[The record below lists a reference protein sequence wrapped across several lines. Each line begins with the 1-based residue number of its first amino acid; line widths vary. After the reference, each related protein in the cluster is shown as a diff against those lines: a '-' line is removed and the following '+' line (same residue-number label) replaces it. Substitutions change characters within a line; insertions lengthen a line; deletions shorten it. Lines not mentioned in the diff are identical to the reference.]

1 MPAKFFLKNLTVPSP
16 CTEDWNRMKGNDQVR
31 FCEHC
36 DSSVHNLSQMTPN
49 QALRL
54 AAGSNGRL
62 CIRFERDSTGRLVR
76 TPVRHKLHQI
86 SRRASQIAAGA
97 FSATLSITSAVGHPA
112 TSTQSCPPNGSLVP
126 AVSQPATRWGLQSS
140 VVGAVTDQH
149 GAAIPSATVA
159 LFNVRSN
166 LALYTSPD
174 FGGHFRIDNL
184 EQGMYRLRIEAPGFV
199 AEDGGLYVS
208 TGETRADRR
217 LRVAGPAE
225 NVEVVSES
233 SERFVTISGGM
244 VIASPEHPFVL
255 AAQRDDL
262 EELASLIAGVD
273 VNIRDKRTSTTALEH
288 AVRNANREMVQLLLS
303 AGAKVNDRDQSG
315 ETPLMMMDTDATSD
329 LVWDLINAGAKVDL
343 KDKSSSTALM
353 SAASANNL
361 DALRTLLDAG
371 AEIDIQNDEGRTA
384 LMIAASEGHVHIV
397 RALILAGANLTLTDD
412 DDEDA
417 LSLAIDNG
425 NRAVIRL
432 LKSKGAFE
440 TVTLAEKKPEP

>member
-36 DSSVHNLSQMTPN
+36 DSSVHNLSRMSPN
-49 QALRL
+49 EAMRL

-62 CIRFERDSTGRLVR
+62 CIRFERDSTGRLAR
-76 TPVRHKLHQI
+76 SRARNKLHHI

-97 FSATLSITSAVGHPA
+97 FSATLSITSAVGHPS
-112 TSTQSCPPNGSLVP
+112 TSTQSSPLNNSRG
-126 AVSQPATRWGLQSS
+126 AAISQPVTRVGSGSS

-149 GAAIPSATVA
+149 GAAITSASIA
-159 LFNVRSN
+159 LFNDRTN
-166 LALYTSPD
+166 LALYTTPD

-184 EQGMYRLRIEAPGFV
+184 EVGMYRLRIEAPGFV
-199 AEDGGLYVS
+199 AEEGGLYVQAKD
-208 TGETRADRR
+208 TRADRT

-233 SERFVTISGGM
+233 SERIVSFSGGM

-255 AAQRDDL
+255 AAQQDDL
-262 EELASLIAGVD
+262 EELASLISGVD
-273 VNIRDKRTSTTALEH
+273 VNMRDKRTSTTALEH

-303 AGAKVNDRDQSG
+303 AGAKVNDRDSGG
-315 ETPLMMMDTDATSD
+315 ETPLMMMDKDATSD
-329 LVWDLINAGAKVDL
+329 LVWDLINAGAKVNL
-343 KDKSSSTALM
+343 KDKSKNTALM

-361 DALRTLLDAG
+361 DALRTLLDVG
-371 AEIDIQNDEGRTA
+371 AEMDIQNDEGRTA
-384 LMIAASEGHVHIV
+384 LMIAASEGYVNIV
-397 RALILAGANLTLTDD
+397 RALLLAGANLTLTDD
-412 DDEDA
+412 NEDDA
-417 LSLAIDNG
+417 LSLAIDNDHW
-425 NRAVIRL
+425 AVIRL

-440 TVTLAEKKPEP
+440 TVALGEEKPNP